1 MSAACI
7 TPPASNHVC
16 TLGRFAG
23 LEEHQE
29 YDPKVIES
37 LNNWAH
43 TVKVEKDV
51 RKPKK
56 TSSRTLDKLDRT
68 ANYVNSNQKPDVN
81 NVVIMHTDKDVNKAL
96 DVIAALPQDKKGIA
110 KAYKKVSEIELQED
124 EILAMIDSGSFE
136 HAADAEAELPDHP
149 VIPPSPHAQ
158 EAETACG
165 GILKNLGSVK
175 VEAEADGHTI
185 GINFVNMKVKCPI
198 LSVRKICRDGHEVRI
213 HRRGGVIRNNG
224 NGKEIKFFEHRGVY
238 YVKLKIKKPVPVPEA
253 GFTRQGA

>member
-1 MSAACI
+1 MSEAKVVKTADQ
-7 TPPASNHVC
+7 HVC
-16 TLGRFAG
+16 AIGRFAG
-23 LEEHQE
+23 LDEQQE

-37 LNNWAH
+37 LNAWAH
-43 TVKVEKDV
+43 TVKEEKDI
-51 RKPKK
+51 RKQKK
-56 TSSRTLDKLDRT
+56 TSLRAPDKIDRT
-68 ANYVNSNQKPDVN
+68 VNYVNSNQKPDN
-81 NVVIMHTDKDVNKAL
+81 GNIVVVQTDKDVNKAL

-110 KAYKKVSEIELQED
+110 KAYKKVSEVELQED

-149 VIPPSPHAQ
+149 VIPPPTHAQ